1 MRDRKYRSSYE
12 GFTIRDG
19 QTIICM
25 KPFTEYTSMM
35 VVSSA
40 THTSI
45 PFFSFSLARRSVN
58 LRESRLCAS
67 LLRRIPH
74 FSCLSNKQSTHSAL
88 SSARN
93 SSHCCPPCSLRGC
106 SARTAAS
113 ASSSAGRSPPARAGR
128 SRCSCDRR
136 SCCPCPRCTP
146 RTRRPTA
153 ARSAPRRACPAPRCS
168 ARSAWNDPCSRG
180 NRSCSPNGRNRSL
193 LRRPFWG
200 RWGMALRLYGIKDK
214 KEREERSYFG
224 FVAR

>member
-200 RWGMALRLYGIKDK
+200 R
-214 KEREERSYFG
+214 
-224 FVAR
+224 